1 MTTKKVTPVAASPK
15 PLIAL
20 LGRVLFSAIIAAPF
34 LLGAYYVTEIPGA
47 QLWAPIALLAIG
59 GVLGVIGLYMSFMA
73 AFPIPSLV
81 ADEETLIVR
90 HPTMKPA
97 YARIMMSLPFFLGSS
112 YLFLFSTLPYV
123 YSFLILLVGMFLFF
137 KGAMRYWANLHVTY
151 AVTNRRVINMY
162 RFLWLRT
169 TEIPV
174 TRIISI
180 SEARSFFELMTGRGS
195 VVVASGIGARQTIR
209 IEDIGDPGPVGEV
222 LRGLLPHN

>member
-1 MTTKKVTPVAASPK
+1 MPNKATPVAASHNPIF
-15 PLIAL
+15 PL

-47 QLWAPIALLAIG
+47 PVWAPIALLAIG
-59 GVLGVIGLYMSFMA
+59 GVLGLIGLYMSFMA

-97 YARIMMSLPFFLGSS
+97 YARIMMSLPFFLGAS
-112 YLFLFSTLPYV
+112 YLFLFSALPYV
-123 YSFLILLVGMFLFF
+123 YPFLILLVGMFLFF
-137 KGAMRYWANLHVTY
+137 KGAMRYWANLHITY

-195 VVVASGIGARQTIR
+195 VVVASGIGARPTIR

-222 LRGLLPHN
+222 LRSLLPHN

>member
-1 MTTKKVTPVAASPK
+1 MSAVRSGTNVASHNPF
-15 PLIAL
+15 IAV
-20 LGRVLFSAIIAAPF
+20 LGRILFSAIIALPF
-34 LLGAYYVTEIPGA
+34 GLGGYYLVDLSGVPE
-47 QLWAPIALLAIG
+47 WAPLALMGIG
-59 GVLGVIGLYMSFMA
+59 AVLGVIGLYMSFMA
-73 AFPIPSLV
+73 NFPTPKLV
-81 ADEETLIVR
+81 PDEEALVVR

-97 YARIMMSLPFFLGSS
+97 YARIMLSIPFFLGSA
-112 YLFLFSTLPYV
+112 YLFLFSELPYI
-123 YSFLILLVGMFLFF
+123 YPFLLLLVGLLLFF

-151 AVTNRRVINMY
+151 TVTNRRVINMY

-209 IEDIGDPGPVGEV
+209 IEDISDPGPVGEV
-222 LRGLLPHN
+222 LRSLLPYN